1 MVLTSRRC
9 TLVATKAGVG
19 MSRHHNPNVAGREAA
34 ERALQKAGVSKPDF
48 VFVFGSIGYDQ
59 RSLVQAVRET
69 TGEAPLTGCSADGTI
84 DGDDADESN
93 FSVVVTAISSEELQW
108 HNGLAKG
115 LEADPRAVGKRVAKD
130 LLPHLSAETIG
141 LFVFPDG
148 LKDFVV
154 PTENLVDNFFA
165 GLEENLPSERFLPM
179 WSGGANVDINNWAPP
194 TYQYCDDEVI
204 TDGISYALLSG
215 KARAGWAISHAC
227 IPIGGERIVTRS
239 KGNIIYEIDGKPA
252 MEVFEEYLPEGSLT
266 HDRDWFRYV
275 ISLSLCFKAP
285 SYMKDEEY
293 VVRGMPAVSMADGSI
308 TVQTEVKEG
317 TSIWLSSRDK
327 EKVSNGFDWMAAQIK
342 HQLGGEKPNLVFQ
355 FECATRGKMMFRDQ
369 EKLHLLKRF
378 RQSLDPDAPW
388 AGFYTAGEIG
398 PVEKHNDRHLYTSVV
413 LALSWRRNGAG
424 HEGGRSRARTPRR
437 RCVAHKIPG
446 AKGRLTV

>member
-1 MVLTSRRC
+1 M
-9 TLVATKAGVG
+9 ATKAGVG
-19 MSRHHNPNVAGREAA
+19 MSYHHNPNVAGREAA
-34 ERALQKAGVSKPDF
+34 EQALQKAGVSKPDF

-59 RSLVQAVRET
+59 HSLVRAVRET
-69 TGEAPLTGCSADGTI
+69 TGGAPLTGCSAEGTI

-93 FSVVVTAISSEELQW
+93 FSVVVTVISSEELRW
-108 HNGLAKG
+108 HHGIARG
-115 LEADPRAVGKRVAKD
+115 LEAEPRAVGKRVAKD
-130 LLPHLSAETIG
+130 LMPHLSADTVG

-154 PTENLVDNFFA
+154 PTENLVDNFFG

-179 WSGGANVDINNWAPP
+179 WGGGANVDINSWEPP

-204 TDGISYALLSG
+204 TDGVSYALLSG

-252 MEVFEEYLPEGSLT
+252 MEVFEEYLPEGALT

-275 ISLSLCFKAP
+275 ISLSLCFRAP

-308 TVQTEVKEG
+308 TVQTEVPEG
-317 TSIWLSSRDK
+317 TSVWLSSRDK
-327 EKVSNGFDWMAAQIK
+327 EKVSNGFDRMATQIK
-342 HQLGGEKPNLVFQ
+342 GQLGGEKPKLVFQ
-355 FECATRGKMMFRDQ
+355 FECATRGKLLFRDQ
-369 EKLHLLKRF
+369 EKLELLKRF
-378 RQSLDPDAPW
+378 RQSLDPEAPW
-388 AGFYTAGEIG
+388 AGFYTVGEIG
-398 PVEKHNDRHLYTSVV
+398 PVEEHNLRHLYTSVV
-413 LALSWRRNGAG
+413 LALG
-424 HEGGRSRARTPRR
+424 
-437 RCVAHKIPG
+437 
-446 AKGRLTV
+446 